1 MTVLLHG
8 RDEAPHPVH
17 AAVSAAGARQCTMDS
32 AGAVDGAPLP
42 PPAEGVPMLLPAE
55 AVRRAR
61 AALLSATASILND
74 ARDREEEA
82 LVIDAGRLRWRV
94 GRAGEDSPS
103 DICDEGWAAVA
114 SELQGL
120 RGRADAAT
128 PRDPEA
134 GSAVAALLDRHRDS
148 CWAQFVGSA
157 TGLRSGQQRT
167 EAQLALVM
175 LPLLLQDAAGEE
187 EQARWFLRKLF
198 VSTRACL
205 TYTLCAME
213 PRITQ
218 SQPWRLVRCL
228 L

>member
-1 MTVLLHG
+1 
-8 RDEAPHPVH
+8 
-17 AAVSAAGARQCTMDS
+17 MDS
-32 AGAVDGAPLP
+32 AGAADGAPLP
-42 PPAEGVPMLLPAE
+42 PPAEGVPTLLPAE

-61 AALLSATASILND
+61 AALLSATASMLND